1 MSILKSVA
9 QVLQLFAEGEQQ
21 VGVATLVLRLGWPKS
36 NASRVLV
43 QMAEHGLLER
53 NVQDRQYR
61 LGTLVV
67 KLGQA
72 HQRSRPP
79 VQLQAHEAL
88 AGLSARSGHTAH
100 LSVLDG
106 LHTVLLEHFAGPNPL
121 QVMSPVGSRLPA
133 SVTAMGRALLSRL
146 SEADFRERYG
156 SDDDAAL
163 PSSSP
168 RCPQTVGVLA
178 MLVQQARRERSAAAV
193 DEGLSGVAAVATT
206 LYEPTSRTTLGM
218 ALSFPFQLVSAS
230 DIRRYREELVR
241 LACQLGEGV
250 GDPWWVDHVP
260 IPVDMGAK
268 AIARPAVKRLP
279 AVTVGSGSS
288 RLRAL
293 DVTSKLLV
301 KDLA

>member
-1 MSILKSVA
+1 MSLLKAVA

-21 VGVATLVLRLGWPKS
+21 VGVATLGLRLGFPKS

-53 NVQDRQYR
+53 DVQDRKYR

-106 LHTVLLEHFAGPNPL
+106 MHSVLLEHFAGPNPL
-121 QVMSPVGSRLPA
+121 QVISPVGSRLPA

-163 PSSSP
+163 PSSPP

-178 MLVQQARRERSAAAV
+178 MLVQQARRERSAVAV

-206 LYEPTSRTTLGM
+206 LYEPTSRTALGM
-218 ALSFPFQLVSAS
+218 ALSFPSQLVSAS
-230 DIRRYREELVR
+230 DIRRYREELMK

-250 GDPWWVDHVP
+250 GDPWWVGQAPTPADL
-260 IPVDMGAK
+260 GAK
-268 AIARPAVKRLP
+268 AIARPDDKRLP
-279 AVTVGSGSS
+279 AATVRSGSS
-288 RLRAL
+288 RLRAP
-293 DVTSKLLV
+293 DGTRKVHG
-301 KDLA
+301 KDPA